1 MRAAQRPRQSM
12 HVGPRPRPV
21 RRAVPRVRARVQE
34 GAAASVP
41 AVAAPVTLAL
51 VGVVPSGTVV
61 WTGARLTGGTC
72 RVVVV
77 LVRVLDGARVGVEDA
92 AAQLLTA
99 LEAPRAAAAEG
110 VPVGVA
116 EEPALV
122 AAADHELAA
131 VVLETVSFTVRALAS
146 GHCCQ

>member
-1 MRAAQRPRQSM
+1 
-12 HVGPRPRPV
+12 
-21 RRAVPRVRARVQE
+21 
-34 GAAASVP
+34 
-41 AVAAPVTLAL
+41 
-51 VGVVPSGTVV
+51 
-61 WTGARLTGGTC
+61 
-72 RVVVV
+72 VVVV